1 MILNLLKS
9 CLFVLFLCFLTP
21 YKSIHAFHLPDISG
35 WWLSTGGTAGMN
47 GKHLIY
53 GGEATLLR
61 IEGKSMVMFGMVA
74 DFVHDNRL
82 KSNRM
87 MIGPEIATLF
97 CGVDGGLVLNFRNG
111 HTYKGFS
118 IRPFVA
124 FPYFVSPVAYY
135 RYTRLVTGSFGKN
148 NHEFGIQVKLAL
160 PMSGL

>member
-9 CLFVLFLCFLTP
+9 CLFVLFLFFLTP
-21 YKSIHAFHLPDISG
+21 CKSTHAFHLPDISG
-35 WWLSTGGTAGMN
+35 WWLSTGSTAGMN

-53 GGEATLLR
+53 GGEATFLR
-61 IEGKSMVMFGMVA
+61 IQGKSILMFGMVT
-74 DFVHDNRL
+74 DFIHDKRL

-118 IRPFVA
+118 IRPFIA

-135 RYTRLVTGSFGKN
+135 RYTRIANVKSGSN

-160 PMSGL
+160 PLFAL